1 MQYTI
6 KYNFIYQYQIWLYVT
21 LIEIMSA
28 AFTQYR
34 SGIVYA
40 IQYGDFDAAIIF
52 VRNIIAMLPEPSRP
66 VLPDIPTATD
76 LKGDL
81 ADKRYKWAWLMESSA
96 LAEEAISKWIHMNL
110 ARMSM

>member
-1 MQYTI
+1 M
-6 KYNFIYQYQIWLYVT
+6 T

-52 VRNIIAMLPEPSRP
+52 VRNIVAMLPEPSRP
-66 VLPDIPTATD
+66 ILPEIPSATD
-76 LKGDL
+76 LKSDLGDKS
-81 ADKRYKWAWLMESSA
+81 AKWLMESSA

>member
-1 MQYTI
+1 MQYTL
-6 KYNFIYQYQIWLYVT
+6 KYNFIYGYQILDTVT

-52 VRNIIAMLPEPSRP
+52 VRNIVAMLPEPSRP
-66 VLPDIPTATD
+66 ILPEIPSATD
-76 LKGDL
+76 LKSDLGDKS
-81 ADKRYKWAWLMESSA
+81 AKWAWLMESSA

>member
-1 MQYTI
+1 M
-6 KYNFIYQYQIWLYVT
+6 T

-52 VRNIIAMLPEPSRP
+52 IRNTIAMLPEPSRP
-66 VLPDIPTATD
+66 EFPPIPSPSNLAED
-76 LKGDL
+76 LQ
-81 ADKRYKWAWLMESSA
+81 DKRAKWEWVMEGSA
-96 LAEEAISKWIHMNL
+96 IAEEAISKWIHVNL
-110 ARMSM
+110 ARMQM

>member
-1 MQYTI
+1 M
-6 KYNFIYQYQIWLYVT
+6 T

-52 VRNIIAMLPEPSRP
+52 VRNIVAMLPEPSRP
-66 VLPDIPTATD
+66 MLPEIPTPTD
-76 LKGDL
+76 LKSDL
-81 ADKRYKWAWLMESSA
+81 EDKKYKWAWLMEASA
-96 LAEEAISKWIHMNL
+96 MAEEAISKWIHMNL